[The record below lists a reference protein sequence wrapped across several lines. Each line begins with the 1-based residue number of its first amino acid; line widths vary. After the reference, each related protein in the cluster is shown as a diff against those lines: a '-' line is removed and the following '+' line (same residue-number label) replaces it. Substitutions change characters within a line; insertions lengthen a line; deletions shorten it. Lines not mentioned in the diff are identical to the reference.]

1 MIVPLPAVNVP
12 LLVNVPPEVIVNCF
26 VPPIVKEPFVLM
38 VNEFTFPSATL
49 SRTGALL
56 LVVVVSGITAFI
68 IEVGTPQDQLEAL
81 FQLVSTL
88 PFHVVV
94 FVIVNVLVEV
104 TFPQGEFPVAV
115 NVSVTV
121 PAVISALLGVYV
133 ASVKEVAFVKVPV
146 PLEVHVTEVLLVAE
160 APSVIFTAPAVPQVE
175 TALPATTVG

>member
-1 MIVPLPAVNVP
+1 
-12 LLVNVPPEVIVNCF
+12 
-26 VPPIVKEPFVLM
+26 M

-94 FVIVNVLVEV
+94 FDIVNVLVEV

-115 NVSVTV
+115 NVSVTE
-121 PAVISALLGVYV
+121 PAVISALLGV
-133 ASVKEVAFVKVPV
+133 
-146 PLEVHVTEVLLVAE
+146 
-160 APSVIFTAPAVPQVE
+160 
-175 TALPATTVG
+175 